1 MSQFADLINQFNQL
15 TGYNVPTAS
24 GIVISQS
31 ANPVGSGSVNQI
43 VGQINDLSGYSI
55 PSTQVQFVS
64 GTNVAGPIII
74 YTPYAA
80 GGTIST
86 EGILPGRIIRAEHV
100 LRIINALNGVN
111 VNDIIISGSFT
122 ASGSNTLN
130 GTLSLPFIPNNKIL
144 ITSGGFVV
152 GTDTAPTASYA
163 NTASFAITASYALN
177 IGYNYTASFID
188 SPTWVIHHGLNN
200 RIVMIQAYNT
210 NFQQIIPQTIELTDE
225 NTATI
230 TFPKPY
236 SGFAVASVGGAVIR
250 SVESASYAATA
261 SYIDPKN
268 LAFSAFQIFTGSVS
282 ASVGLGP
289 DNIFLIKS
297 ASVNLFEV
305 NNSGS
310 VTMSGGLVVTGSA
323 ILKSLV
329 TSSIAL
335 TDVLMISSSGQ
346 IFTTSSS
353 AIGGG
358 GATLKAGSA
367 SLASFAG
374 TPFTSSITF
383 GSAFSTNLYAV
394 TVTGEDARSW
404 TIQSK
409 SSAGFTIN
417 SNSTVAL
424 TGPVYWIATPFN

>member
-1 MSQFADLINQFNQL
+1 MSQFTDLINQFNQL
-15 TGYNVPTAS
+15 TGYNIPSAS
-24 GIVISQS
+24 GFVISQS
-31 ANPVGSGSVNQI
+31 ANPIGSGSVNQI
-43 VGQINDLSGYSI
+43 VGQINNLSGYSI

-86 EGILPGRIIRAEHV
+86 EGIVPGAIIKSEHV

-111 VNDIIISGSFT
+111 INDIIISGSFT
-122 ASGSNTLN
+122 ASGSNTLD
-130 GTLSLPFIPNNKIL
+130 GTFSLPFIPDNKIL
-144 ITSGGFVV
+144 ATSGGFVI

-177 IGYNYTASFID
+177 IGYNYTASFVD
-188 SPTWVIHHGLNN
+188 SPTWVIHHGLDN

-210 NFQQIIPQTIELTDE
+210 NFQQIIPQTIELVDE
-225 NTATI
+225 DTAII
-230 TFPKPY
+230 TFPRPQ

-250 SVESASYAATA
+250 SVESASYASTA

-297 ASVNLFEV
+297 ASVSLFQV

-310 VTMSGGLVVTGSA
+310 VAMSGSLTINTTGSYNSLVTVKNNNTEYLKVNGEGLVVLNTFTTAPTAVSGGLYFDSTGN
-323 ILKSLV
+323 
-329 TSSIAL
+329 
-335 TDVLMISSSGQ
+335 
-346 IFTTSSS
+346 FY
-353 AIGGG
+353 IG
-358 GATLKAGSA
+358 
-367 SLASFAG
+367 
-374 TPFTSSITF
+374 
-383 GSAFSTNLYAV
+383 V
-394 TVTGEDARSW
+394 
-404 TIQSK
+404 
-409 SSAGFTIN
+409 
-417 SNSTVAL
+417 
-424 TGPVYWIATPFN
+424 